1 MATTVAT
8 TVRDLALA
16 LEAVAPARFAAPWDN
31 VGLLVGDPSSR
42 VARVLLTVDCT
53 RAVLAEASRETC
65 EAIVSY
71 HPPIFAA
78 KKRFVA
84 DSVAYHAARAG
95 VAVVSPHTAL
105 DAADGGTNDV
115 LADAIGMTARAP
127 LQPAPAQAGASVHKL
142 VTFVP
147 AEHVEAVSRALFAA
161 GAGRIGRYSACS
173 FRAAGTGTFFGEE
186 GASPAVGAAGVLEQ
200 VPELRL
206 ETVVPVGRTP
216 AVVEALRRAHPYEE
230 PAFDLVQLAS
240 PDAPRG
246 YGRVGDVPGTT
257 VRALVD
263 RTKRALGVTSVL
275 VAGDLDAPVTRAAV
289 CAGSGG
295 DLVREAVGAGAQFFL
310 TGEVRHHDAL
320 RAIDAGLA
328 VACVRHSTSER
339 VALGALERSLA
350 GRLPGVTW
358 LVSKDD
364 REPFAFV

>member
-1 MATTVAT
+1 MSLTVL
-8 TVRDLALA
+8 DLVQA
-16 LEAVAPARFAAPWDN
+16 LEAVAPPRFAAPWDN
-31 VGLLVGDPSSR
+31 VGLLVGDPTSL

-53 RAVLAEASRETC
+53 RAVLGEATREAC
-65 EAIVSY
+65 EAVVSY
-71 HPPIFAA
+71 HPPIFSAQ
-78 KKRFVA
+78 KRFVA
-84 DSVAYHAARAG
+84 GSIAYHAARAG
-95 VAVVSPHTAL
+95 VAIVSPHTAL

-115 LADAIGMTARAP
+115 LAEAIGLTARAP
-127 LQPAPAQAGASVHKL
+127 LQAAPGQAAAPAHKL

-161 GAGRIGRYSACS
+161 GAGRIGKYSACS

-200 VPELRL
+200 VSELRL
-206 ETVVPVGRTP
+206 ETVLPVASTP

-230 PAFDLVQLAS
+230 PAFDLVQLAA

-246 YGRVGDVPGTT
+246 YGRVGDVPATT

-295 DLVREAVGAGAQFFL
+295 DLVGDAVAAGAQFFL
-310 TGEVRHHDAL
+310 TGELRHHDAL
-320 RAIDAGLA
+320 RALDAGLA

-339 VALGALERSLA
+339 VALGALEQSLA
-350 GRLPGVTW
+350 GRLPGVTL
-358 LVSKDD
+358 LVSRED

>member
-1 MATTVAT
+1 MAL

-16 LEAVAPARFAAPWDN
+16 VDAVAPSRFAAPWDN
-31 VGLLVGDPSSR
+31 VGLLVGDPSR
-42 VARVLLTVDCT
+42 PVTRVLLTIDCT
-53 RAVLAEASRETC
+53 RAVLAEAARETC
-65 EAIVSY
+65 EAVVAY

-78 KKRFVA
+78 QKRFVA
-84 DSVAYHAARAG
+84 GSVAYHAARAG

-115 LADAIGMTARAP
+115 LADAIGMTARRP
-127 LQPAPAQAGASVHKL
+127 LQPAPAAGAGAHKL

-147 AEHVEAVSRALFAA
+147 AEHVDAVSRALFAA
-161 GAGRIGRYSACS
+161 GAGRIGKYSACS

-206 ETVVPVGRTP
+206 ETVVPVASTL

-230 PAFDLVQLAS
+230 PAFDLVQLA
-240 PDAPRG
+240 PADPPRG
-246 YGRVGDVPGTT
+246 YGRAGDVAPTT
-257 VRALVD
+257 VRALVE
-263 RTKRALGVTSVL
+263 RAKRALGVTSAL
-275 VAGDLDAPVTRAAV
+275 VAGGLDAPVTRAAV

-295 DLVREAVGAGAQFFL
+295 DLVGDAVAAGAQFFL

-320 RAIDAGLA
+320 RALDAGLA

-339 VALGALERSLA
+339 VALAALERSLA
-350 GRLPGVTW
+350 ARLPGVA
-358 LVSKDD
+358 LLPSRED
-364 REPFAFV
+364 RDPFEFV